1 LEGYVT
7 FWADLIF
14 DDLLT
19 STVLIIKGD
28 MTVLISPTPN
38 FGD

>member
-1 LEGYVT
+1 VVNHV
-7 FWADLIF
+7 
-14 DDLLT
+14 
-19 STVLIIKGD
+19 SVLIIEGD

>member
-1 LEGYVT
+1 VVNNV
-7 FWADLIF
+7 
-14 DDLLT
+14 
-19 STVLIIKGD
+19 SVLIIEGD

>member
-1 LEGYVT
+1 VVNHV
-7 FWADLIF
+7 
-14 DDLLT
+14 
-19 STVLIIKGD
+19 SVLITERD